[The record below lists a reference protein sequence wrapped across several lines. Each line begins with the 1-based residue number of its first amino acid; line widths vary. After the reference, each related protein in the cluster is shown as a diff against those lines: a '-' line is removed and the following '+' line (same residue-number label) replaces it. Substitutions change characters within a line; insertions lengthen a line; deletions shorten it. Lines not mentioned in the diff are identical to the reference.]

1 MKLNKFNALVAVT
14 EICKNFRRIPA
25 ARVLVESEPENMI
38 VELATSLTS
47 ILETRD
53 LESKQLKNRR

>member
-25 ARVLVESEPENMI
+25 ARVLVESE
-38 VELATSLTS
+38 
-47 ILETRD
+47 
-53 LESKQLKNRR
+53 RRI

>member
-14 EICKNFRRIPA
+14 EICKNFRRIPPQGFSGIQA
-25 ARVLVESEPENMI
+25 ENMI
-38 VELATSLTS
+38 VEVATSLTS

>member
-1 MKLNKFNALVAVT
+1 MQELQT
-14 EICKNFRRIPA
+14 HPRRKGFGGIRA
-25 ARVLVESEPENMI
+25 ENMI
-38 VELATSLTS
+38 VEVATSLTG